1 MWRRPQCSPLSVAVT
16 QRSSIRWPQCR
27 DQAAPEEEGATFTG
41 RIIPDANFCF
51 FVYLYVQ
58 APGLVSR
65 RRVQLT
71 TAFRPEAAPSAAD
84 GGRGRQPQ
92 QHSTTEGGRVRSS
105 GGGSGLVA
113 IRIKLI
119 IDRGGGGGFLHFFA
133 RNCFHFSGK
142 RAPQRFSFC

>member
-1 MWRRPQCSPLSVAVT
+1 MLASVGRRDPKVKHPMAAV
-16 QRSSIRWPQCR
+16 QRPSGARGGGRNLHWP
-27 DQAAPEEEGATFTG
+27 DHSG
-41 RIIPDANFCF
+41 RQLLL

-105 GGGSGLVA
+105 GGQRSGRNTYKA
-113 IRIKLI
+113 NYRS
-119 IDRGGGGGFLHFFA
+119 RRRGGGGFLHFFA